1 LNEVGT
7 GPATAIAVAT
17 VRERLSASG
26 IAVDDS
32 QAQEVLAFS
41 KEPEVGSFY
50 RGLPLGELE
59 PMLAFYPRWRA

>member
-1 LNEVGT
+1 LNDVET
-7 GPATAIAVAT
+7 GPATAIAVAR

-41 KEPEVGSFY
+41 REPEVGSSY
-50 RGLPLGELE
+50 RSLPIGELE
-59 PMLAFYPRWRA
+59 PMLAFDPRWRA

>member
-1 LNEVGT
+1 
-7 GPATAIAVAT
+7 
-17 VRERLSASG
+17 LSASG

-59 PMLAFYPRWRA
+59 PMLAFDPRWRA